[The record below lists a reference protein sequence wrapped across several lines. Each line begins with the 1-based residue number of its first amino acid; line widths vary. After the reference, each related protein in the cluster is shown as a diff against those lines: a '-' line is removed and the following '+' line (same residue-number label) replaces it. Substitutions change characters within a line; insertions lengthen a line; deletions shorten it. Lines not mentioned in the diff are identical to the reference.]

1 VGSRRQH
8 VFVLLFV
15 IALVAVS
22 GIIIASKET
31 KLGLDLQGGLQ
42 LVYEG
47 QPTGTAT
54 EVSGEDIEDSINII
68 EKRINNL
75 GVSEAEVARLGN
87 KNITV
92 GLPGVTDANRAS
104 EQVGTTAQLF
114 FYDWEP
120 NLLGQERLI
129 GGHPGQQPPAAAVK
143 KLEKEWK
150 DAGRNPESFENSLL
164 IASGAYPN
172 AYQAALL
179 AEKQTPKTKEE
190 CGKCSVAKPR
200 FYLFEDGPKHKL
212 LAGPELN
219 EKDLYESPTGET
231 LSKNGTTVV
240 EIPAGTVLVSE
251 LPVDESGKVDET
263 AQPGWFALN
272 DNYALS
278 GSEITEPKQEYA
290 QGNGEPNVAFKFT
303 DEGRENFQN
312 VTRKIAQRGQS
323 QAIGPVTNAEQAAAT
338 SGHFAVILDN
348 EVQSRPIIN
357 YAENPDG
364 IDGRQGAQI
373 SGGFSGEHGLEQAQE
388 LATTLQIG
396 ALPIELH
403 LISETQVSATLGS
416 QALHDG
422 IKAGIIGLAL
432 VVIFLLAY
440 YRFLGLIA
448 VIALVAYGVIF
459 FALIKLIPITLTL
472 PGIAGLVLTI
482 GVAADSNIVIFERI
496 KEEVRAGRSMQSAI
510 TAGYKR
516 GISTIVDAN
525 VVTILT
531 AFILFVLATAGV
543 KGFAFTLGVGTLTS
557 LLTAVVFT
565 QALLGTMSNS
575 KMLKSRS
582 ALGAGGEGRRWHFD
596 FMGASRWFFTFSGII
611 LLIGAVAL
619 STKELNFGIDFKSG
633 TRITAAL
640 EKPTNEGE
648 VRESLEEAGVSNA
661 EVQQVTVPHFGNNV
675 FQIESAQLQP
685 NEVHEVE
692 KELGADYGVAKEG
705 FESTSVGP
713 TFGNQVAE
721 SAVKALIFSLLV
733 ILVYVALRFEPK
745 FAVPVMIA
753 LAHDILITG
762 GVYALTGK
770 EVSSGTVAAFLTILG
785 YSLYDTIIVFDRIR
799 ENVPR
804 MPRAA
809 FSQIVN
815 RSMSEVLTR
824 SLATSFT
831 TLLAVL
837 SLLIFGSATLQ
848 DFAFAM
854 LIGIASG
861 TYSSIFIASPVLTAW
876 KEREPQFVRRRQ
888 RIAEV
893 EGGLV
898 PAFADDVQVA
908 KLSDDDETDAEI
920 AADIEREAPLAEA
933 TGGERRRRL
942 GRGRAATQGTVDEV
956 EAVEAP
962 EAAEPEEAP
971 EAPSA
976 PEPTEK
982 APARAGPP
990 DNGANP
996 ESAERRKRN
1005 EERRARRAQ
1014 RRKGRRR

>member
-1 VGSRRQH
+1 MGSRRQH

-15 IALVAVS
+15 VALVAISAIVV
-22 GIIIASKET
+22 ATKET

-47 QPTGTAT
+47 QPTGTNT

-75 GVSEAEVARLGN
+75 GVSEAEVARLGE

-92 GLPGVTDANRAS
+92 GLPGVTDANRAA
-104 EQVGTTAQLF
+104 EQVGTTAQLYF
-114 FYDWEP
+114 FDWEP
-120 NLLGQERLI
+120 NLLGQERII
-129 GGHPGQQPPAAAVK
+129 GGHPGQQPNKKVVE

-150 DAGRNPESFENSLL
+150 EAGRNPKSFESEVL
-164 IASGAYPN
+164 IAAGAYPN
-172 AYQAALL
+172 AYSAAQL
-179 AEKQTPKTKEE
+179 AEKQKPKTSEE
-190 CGKCSVAKPR
+190 CGKCSVGKTQY
-200 FYLFEDGPKHKL
+200 YLFENGGKHKL
-212 LAGPELN
+212 LAGPETVK
-219 EKDLYESPTGET
+219 KDLYESPTGET
-231 LSKNGTTVV
+231 LPKDGIVAEV
-240 EIPAGTVLVSE
+240 PAGTILVSE
-251 LPVDESGKVDET
+251 LPVEENGKVDET

-272 DNYALS
+272 DEYALS
-278 GSEITEPKQEYA
+278 GNEITEPKQEYQ
-290 QGNGEPNVAFKFT
+290 QGTNEPNVKFEFT
-303 DEGRENFQN
+303 NEGRDNFAQ
-312 VTRKIAQRGQS
+312 VTREIAQRGQAS
-323 QAIGPVTNAEQAAAT
+323 AIPGAEANAY

-348 EVQSRPIIN
+348 EVKSRPIIN
-357 YAENPDG
+357 FAENPDG
-364 IDGRQGAQI
+364 IDGRNGAEI

-396 ALPIELH
+396 ALPIDLH

-432 VVIFLLAY
+432 VVIFLLVY

-448 VIALVAYGVIF
+448 VIGLAAYGTIF

-482 GVAADSNIVIFERI
+482 GVAADANIVIFERI
-496 KEEVRAGRSMQSAI
+496 KEEVRAGRGMQSAI
-510 TAGYKR
+510 AAGYKR

-543 KGFAFTLGVGTLTS
+543 KGFAFTLGVGTLAS

-575 KMLKSRS
+575 KLLRSPS

-596 FMGASRWFFTFSGII
+596 FMGASRWFFSLSGII

-640 EKPTNEGE
+640 EKPTNE
-648 VRESLEEAGVSNA
+648 ESVKGTLEENGIENA
-661 EVQQVTVPHFGNNV
+661 EVQQVSVPHFGDNV

-685 NEVHEVE
+685 GAVHNAE
-692 KELGADYGVAKEG
+692 KSLQEAYGVEREG

-721 SAVKALIFSLLV
+721 SAIKALIFSLLV

-876 KEREPQFVRRRQ
+876 KEREPQFIRRRQ
-888 RIAEV
+888 RIAEG

-898 PAFADDVQVA
+898 PAYADDVQVA
-908 KLSDDDETDAEI
+908 KLSDDSESQEEIDA
-920 AADIEREAPLAEA
+920 AVPVPAEP
-933 TGGERRRRL
+933 GRL
-942 GRGRAATQGTVDEV
+942 SRRGRQKEAAQIEA
-956 EAVEAP
+956 AVEAE
-962 EAAEPEEAP
+962 EAQGAVQAPEPEEAP

-976 PEPTEK
+976 PSADK
-982 APARAGPP
+982 APARTPRAQ
-990 DNGANP
+990 DDAP
-996 ESAERRKRN
+996 ESDEQRKRN